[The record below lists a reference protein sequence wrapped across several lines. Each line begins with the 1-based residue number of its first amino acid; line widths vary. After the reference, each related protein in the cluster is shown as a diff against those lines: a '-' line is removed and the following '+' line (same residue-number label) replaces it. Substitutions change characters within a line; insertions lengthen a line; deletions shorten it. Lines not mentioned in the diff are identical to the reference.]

1 MAGNGRLSA
10 SGGDGYAG
18 GGGGR
23 VSVDI
28 YSRHSDPKIF
38 FNGGRSFGCPENAG
52 AAGTLYDVISE
63 SLTIDNH
70 NKTTY
75 TDTLLLEFPNHRLFT
90 NLYIRNMAKVA
101 VPLRWSRVQV
111 CESKYRFLIL

>member
-1 MAGNGRLSA
+1 MLPSFCLSICDCD
-10 SGGDGYAG
+10 SSF
-18 GGGGR
+18 R
-23 VSVDI
+23 I
-28 YSRHSDPKIF
+28 YSF
-38 FNGGRSFGCPENAG
+38 VGGSSFGCPENAG

-75 TDTLLLEFPNHRLFT
+75 TDTLLLEFPNHHLFT
-90 NLYIRNMAKVA
+90 NLYIKNMAKVA

-111 CESKYRFLIL
+111 C